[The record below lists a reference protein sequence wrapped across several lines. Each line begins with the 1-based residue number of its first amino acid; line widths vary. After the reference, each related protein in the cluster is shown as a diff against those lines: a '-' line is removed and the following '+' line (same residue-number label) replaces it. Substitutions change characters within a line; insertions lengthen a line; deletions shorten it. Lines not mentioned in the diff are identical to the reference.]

1 MLKYLNNFEAKQI
14 MNISILWQL
23 LEANHLTFER
33 KEKHEHLSMHC
44 LLLQLIWF
52 SSPLGIHIP
61 NKCPYYHWIPQKKK
75 LESSFGRFGKLG
87 IKWYS
92 GCCKCFGL
100 CGTLFNKANARKR
113 TNGINKRSG
122 RL

>member
-1 MLKYLNNFEAKQI
+1 MLKYLNNFEAQQI
-14 MNISILWQL
+14 INISTLWQVL
-23 LEANHLTFER
+23 ADNHLTLRER
-33 KEKHEHLSMHC
+33 RAMSIFSCSASSHNS
-44 LLLQLIWF
+44 WF

-61 NKCPYYHWIPQKKK
+61 NKCPYYHWIPQKKN